1 LQSNFS
7 YSEFV
12 LFSTKQKVQQ
22 RRAEAEQALDQK
34 LFDETHQA
42 TMSDELE
49 RRQRKLELRDES
61 QRYRNYLEQRKID
74 EQRQQVELDR
84 ILQTELDRQ
93 NAIRTQKVRAE
104 KEKRAKLLHEVVEG
118 RKQQIID
125 RSMTI
130 LSKSCCISLHFAFRR
145 KKSSR
150 GYGISMAER

>member
-1 LQSNFS
+1 MQSNFS

-118 RKQQIID
+118 RKQ
-125 RSMTI
+125 